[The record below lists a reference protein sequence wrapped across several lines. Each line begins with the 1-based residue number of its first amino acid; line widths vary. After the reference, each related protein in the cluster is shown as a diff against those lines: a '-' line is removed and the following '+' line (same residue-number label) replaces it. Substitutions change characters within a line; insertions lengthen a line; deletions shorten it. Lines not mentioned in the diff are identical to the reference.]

1 MKLAIFFG
9 LGSYIDI
16 VDMLCRRIAPEVL
29 TENARGFRGGLGCD
43 VPVNI
48 DIERAGIVMYRK
60 AVSLLMLGNMVLV
73 LGFLCVRGVEWI
85 RHVQPVSVLSLADV
99 EKRDVEM
106 GQAAGEVVCMV
117 PQEGGFA
124 SGHGI
129 GIMDIAVSDQRVV
142 GYGLIEQRLAYD
154 LSDEEL
160 EVLLR
165 IVEAEA
171 GSEDEDGRLLVA
183 NVVLNRVG
191 SDKFP
196 STITDVVFQ
205 RNDGVTQFSP
215 VSSGSYYRVKIS
227 DETVSAV
234 SRALNGEDI
243 SQGALYFVSRKRA
256 DSSKMRWFD
265 TSLTF
270 LFQHGGHEFFK

>member
-16 VDMLCRRIAPEVL
+16 ADMLCRRVVLEAL
-29 TENARGFRGGLGCD
+29 TEKARGFHRGVECD
-43 VPVNI
+43 VAVNI
-48 DIERAGIVMYRK
+48 DVERVGIDMYRK

-85 RHVQPVSVLSLADV
+85 RRVQPVSVLSLADV
-99 EKRDVEM
+99 EERDVEM
-106 GQAAGEVVCMV
+106 GQAVRGVVSMV

-142 GYGLIEQRLAYD
+142 GYELVEQKLAYD
-154 LSDEEL
+154 ISDEEL

-171 GSEDEDGRLLVA
+171 GSEDEEGRLLVV
-183 NVVLNRVG
+183 NVVLNRVEN
-191 SDKFP
+191 DKFP
-196 STITDVVFQ
+196 QTITDVVFQ
-205 RNDGVTQFSP
+205 RSDGVTQFSP

-265 TSLTF
+265 TKLTF

>member
-1 MKLAIFFG
+1 MPESCWIVAVDRWTCLDAV
-9 LGSYIDI
+9 SVSIDGE
-16 VDMLCRRIAPEVL
+16 RI
-29 TENARGFRGGLGCD
+29 
-43 VPVNI
+43 
-48 DIERAGIVMYRK
+48 GIGMYRK

-85 RHVQPVSVLSLADV
+85 RHAQPVSVLKLSDV
-99 EKRDVEM
+99 EERAREIEQEM
-106 GQAAGEVVCMV
+106 EDIRTVSRKGR
-117 PQEGGFA
+117 FA
-124 SGHGI
+124 SSYGI

-142 GYGLIEQRLAYD
+142 GYELVEQEIAYD
-154 LSDEEL
+154 LSEEEL

-183 NVVLNRVG
+183 NVVLNRME

-196 STITDVVFQ
+196 STITGVVFQ
-205 RNDGVTQFSP
+205 SDNGVTQFSP
-215 VSSGSYYRVKIS
+215 VSSGSYYRVRIS

-234 SRALNGEDI
+234 SRALKGEDI
-243 SQGALYFVSRKRA
+243 SQGALYFASRKRA

-265 TSLTF
+265 TKLTF

>member
-1 MKLAIFFG
+1 
-9 LGSYIDI
+9 
-16 VDMLCRRIAPEVL
+16 
-29 TENARGFRGGLGCD
+29 
-43 VPVNI
+43 
-48 DIERAGIVMYRK
+48 MYRK

-85 RHVQPVSVLSLADV
+85 MHVQPVIVLSLDDV
-99 EKRDVEM
+99 EERAAGM
-106 GQAAGEVVCMV
+106 GQAVGRVVSMA
-117 PQEGGFA
+117 PQEGGFTSA
-124 SGHGI
+124 YGI

-142 GYGLIEQRLAYD
+142 GYELVEQKLALD
-154 LSDEEL
+154 ISDEEL

-183 NVVLNRVG
+183 NVVLNRVE

-196 STITDVVFQ
+196 QTITGVVFQ
-205 RNDGVTQFSP
+205 RDNGVTQFSP
-215 VSSGSYYRVKIS
+215 VSSGSYYRVTIS

-234 SRALNGEDI
+234 SRALKGEDI
-243 SQGALYFVSRKRA
+243 SQGALYFASRKRA

-265 TSLTF
+265 TKLTF